1 MHALRTFSAPA
12 ASESARAV
20 LGMRRATLTGYA
32 ALAGLFLTLFGW
44 STLAQ
49 LGGAVI
55 AAGQFE
61 VESSTKKVQHQTGG
75 VVQRI
80 DVQEG
85 DRVARDDVLVV
96 LDDTVLRANVQVLLS
111 QIGELRIRRARLE
124 AERDRKDQLD
134 LEEMR
139 KIPQGDPDLEAMLAA
154 EIRLFTARKI
164 TRSTTI
170 AQLEERIGQL
180 RSEIDGT
187 RQQLRAR
194 EREFGFIRQE
204 LDGVRTLYRQNLVQI
219 SRLSQLE
226 REASSLEGQRGA
238 LTAQIAQLEGRIS
251 ESRLMIQQVDDG
263 LLAEMLK
270 ELREVQPR
278 LAELKERL
286 QAAQDQL
293 RRVEIRAPVS
303 GTVHQL
309 AVHTEGGTIAPN
321 EIIMQIVPDGEALSL
336 VAKVSTSDFDQVQ
349 AGQPAA
355 IRIHAFNQ
363 RATPELRGTVLRVA
377 SDVVRDPQTG
387 QTHYPIRVGIPP
399 EELRRLEPFRIV
411 AGMQADVFLETGERT
426 AMSFLTR
433 PLTDQVAKAFRER

>member
-1 MHALRTFSAPA
+1 MHALPPPSPA
-12 ASESARAV
+12 AEPRRAAP
-20 LGMRRATLTGYA
+20 GMRQATLTGYA
-32 ALAGLFLTLFGW
+32 ALGALFLTLFGW
-44 STLAQ
+44 STLAN

-61 VESSTKKVQHQTGG
+61 VESSIKKVQHQTGG
-75 VVQRI
+75 LVKRI
-80 DVQEG
+80 AVREG
-85 DRVARDDVLVV
+85 DRVSRDDVLVV

-139 KIPQGDPDLEAMLAA
+139 KIPAADPELQAILAA

-164 TRSTTI
+164 TRSTTL
-170 AQLEERIGQL
+170 AQLDERIGQL
-180 RSEIDGT
+180 GSEIEGT
-187 RQQLRAR
+187 RQQLHAR
-194 EREFGFIRQE
+194 ERESGFILRE
-204 LDGVRTLYRQNLVQI
+204 LEGVRTLYRQNLVQI

-226 REASSLEGQRGA
+226 REASALEGQRGA
-238 LTAQIAQLEGRIS
+238 LMAQIAQLEGRIS

-263 LLAEMLK
+263 LLAEVLK

-278 LAELKERL
+278 LAELNERL
-286 QAAQDQL
+286 VTAQDQL

-309 AVHTEGGTIAPN
+309 AIHTEGGTISAG
-321 EIIMQIVPDGEALSL
+321 EAIMQIVPDDEALSL

-349 AGQPAA
+349 AGQAA
-355 IRIHAFNQ
+355 TVRVHAFNQ
-363 RATPELRGTVLRVA
+363 RTTPELRGIVVRVA
-377 SDVVRDPQTG
+377 SDVVREPQSG
-387 QTHYPIRVGIPP
+387 QAHFPIRVRIPP
-399 EELRRLEPFRIV
+399 EELRRLEPFRII
-411 AGMQADVFLETGERT
+411 AGMQADVFLETGHRT
-426 AMSFLTR
+426 ALSFLTR